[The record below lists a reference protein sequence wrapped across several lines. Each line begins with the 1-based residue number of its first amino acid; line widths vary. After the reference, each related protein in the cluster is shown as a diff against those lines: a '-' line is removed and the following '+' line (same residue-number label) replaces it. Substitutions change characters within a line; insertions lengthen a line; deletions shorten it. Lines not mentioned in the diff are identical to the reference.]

1 MKRFLV
7 EFAMGTDLHGQNVTK
22 AACKAVRNAI
32 SNCCLCGITDCLGV
46 ENLYNRMHIHVK
58 LGSTN
63 PEGIDVE
70 QVKAELPLGTVDVE
84 CVQGGMQ
91 CEGLHVDEFGEG
103 DKITMVIAALTVYI
117 KD

>member
-7 EFAMGTDLHGQNVTK
+7 EFAMGTDLHGQDVTK

-32 SNCCLCGITDCLGV
+32 SNCCLCGISDCLGI
-46 ENLYNRMHIHVK
+46 EDLGEHMHIHVE

-70 QVKAELPLGTVDVE
+70 KVKAELPIGTVDVE
-84 CVQGGMQ
+84 CVPGGMQ
-91 CEGLHVDEFGEG
+91 CEGLHVDKFGEG
-103 DKITMVIAALTVYI
+103 DKITMVIAALTVYV
-117 KD
+117 K

>member
-7 EFAMGTDLHGQNVTK
+7 EFAMGTDLHGQDVTK

-32 SNCCLCGITDCLGV
+32 SNCCLCGISDCLGI
-46 ENLYNRMHIHVK
+46 EDLGEHMHIHVK

-70 QVKAELPLGTVDVE
+70 KVKAELPIRYG
-84 CVQGGMQ
+84 
-91 CEGLHVDEFGEG
+91 
-103 DKITMVIAALTVYI
+103 
-117 KD
+117 

>member
-7 EFAMGTDLHGQNVTK
+7 EFAMGTDLHGQDVTK

-32 SNCCLCGITDCLGV
+32 SNCCLCGISDCLGIDDL
-46 ENLYNRMHIHVK
+46 ENHMHIHVK

-70 QVKAELPLGTVDVE
+70 KVKAELPLGTVTRPLSKLSRSVFRS
-84 CVQGGMQ
+84 VRSTRFSSTTTLIFSSIGT
-91 CEGLHVDEFGEG
+91 FR
-103 DKITMVIAALTVYI
+103 
-117 KD
+117 